1 MSLSRILVVDD
12 SPASLE
18 SLAIFFEFEGFEVRT
33 AANGRQ
39 AVEITREFQPDLI
52 LMDLRMPVLD
62 GYAAAREIGALELS
76 SQPILVALSGW
87 DLDDERAELRAAGFT
102 RGLPKPVSPAELR
115 TMLTDVATAS

>member
-33 AANGRQ
+33 AGNGKL
-39 AVEITREFQPDLI
+39 AVEITQEFQPGLI
-52 LMDLRMPVLD
+52 LMDLRMPILD
-62 GYAAAREIGALELS
+62 GYAAAREIRALELTT
-76 SQPILVALSGW
+76 QPILVALSGW
-87 DLDDERAELRAAGFT
+87 DLDEERAQLRDAGFT

-115 TMLTDVATAS
+115 TMLAEVTSA